1 MDNPRKFRWQH
12 WLLIFGFALSLAIT
26 GFFAVQAIR
35 QSPHRHLN
43 EPIRPWMNIPYIA
56 HSYHV
61 PSQVL
66 YQALG
71 LASVPHDRRPLLEI
85 ARQTKQPVDNLILL
99 LDAAITQYR
108 LTATPPPTSTPA
120 PPGSTS

>member
-1 MDNPRKFRWQH
+1 MDSLRKFRWQH

-35 QSPHRHLN
+35 MAPHRRRN

-56 HSYHV
+56 YSYHV
-61 PSQVL
+61 PAEVL

-71 LASVPHDRRPLLEI
+71 VASVAHDRRPLLEI
-85 ARQTKQPVDNLILL
+85 ARQTHQPVENLILL
-99 LDAAITQYR
+99 IDAAITQYR
-108 LTATPPPTSTPA
+108 LTATPPATSTS
-120 PPGSTS
+120 PPGSTP

>member
-1 MDNPRKFRWQH
+1 MGNLGKFRWQH

-35 QSPHRHLN
+35 QMPHRRRN

-56 HSYHV
+56 HSYQV
-61 PSQVL
+61 PAHVL

-71 LASVPHDRRPLLEI
+71 LESVPRDRRPLLEI
-85 ARQTKQPVDNLILL
+85 ARQQHQSVDNLILL
-99 LDAAITQYR
+99 LDAAIAQYR
-108 LTATPPPTSTPA
+108 LTATPSPTSTPS